1 MNYASIFL
9 GIGLALFGGY
19 LVTQQD
25 FTAPYG
31 KSYTDV
37 ELIKEGEGYRA
48 CTYLDTVGIKTVC
61 YGFNLERG
69 DSKSRVQAAGG
80 DWNTLNQVGG
90 CTTQSV
96 CDKLLQKEVD
106 IARNGKKNI
115 YGSKVGCSN
124 ADAVLVDLVYN
135 NGEAGMRG
143 FPKFNADIANHDWSQ
158 AAVDLDDSLYCRQT
172 KTRCVRNENI
182 IKGC

>member
-80 DWNTLNQVGG
+80 DCPPLVTPVDGRYTR
-90 CTTQSV
+90 TTFT
-96 CDKLLQKEVD
+96 C
-106 IARNGKKNI
+106 
-115 YGSKVGCSN
+115 CSM
-124 ADAVLVDLVYN
+124 VSS
-135 NGEAGMRG
+135 
-143 FPKFNADIANHDWSQ
+143 W
-158 AAVDLDDSLYCRQT
+158 
-172 KTRCVRNENI
+172 
-182 IKGC
+182 